1 MKIADFDRRNILGDL
16 FRLLKVWP
24 LCKVLPIGIFF
35 LSKLIHHHRTEGAM
49 ISRINFGFFSLF
61 ASIALISIVGC
72 ANMKYTVH
80 IDQSLEGKK
89 ITTSTIVVFPVQDMN
104 YQPPSSC
111 MGPSGSPGNQMTYQ
125 AHWNEKIRTTLSVKF
140 PAQKWVFISD
150 GQAEGVDVDA
160 VIELSK
166 NSLLATTINE
176 MSADQIMYEPLR
188 EYSQIQTYLQNLVS
202 TSGAQ
207 YAMVFVNP
215 MLSGEVQTTYSPG
228 FYNAGTG
235 TMTGGGM
242 SSTTYYTADIQA
254 LVWECATGK
263 LLFSSGGWSH
273 KSSPCFF
280 IPPQDIAIDGAN
292 GKFQKNLAKI
302 ITLLMDYDASKRVTT
317 R

>member
-1 MKIADFDRRNILGDL
+1 MFI
-16 FRLLKVWP
+16 
-24 LCKVLPIGIFF
+24 PIKSASRYFF
-35 LSKLIHHHRTEGAM
+35 VC
-49 ISRINFGFFSLF
+49 
-61 ASIALISIVGC
+61 IALVSFIGC
-72 ANMKYTVH
+72 TNMKYTVH
-80 IDQSLEGKK
+80 IDKSLEGKK
-89 ITTSTIVVFPVQDMN
+89 ITSSTIAVFPVQDMN

-111 MGPSGSPGNQMTYQ
+111 MRPSGSSSDQMTYQ

-188 EYSQIQTYLQNLVS
+188 EYSQIQTYLQNLLS
-202 TSGAQ
+202 SSGAQ

-215 MLSGEVQTTYSPG
+215 MLSGEVQTNYSPG

-242 SSTTYYTADIQA
+242 SSTTYYTADIKT
-254 LVWECATGK
+254 LVWECSTGK
-263 LLFSSGGWSH
+263 LLFSSGGWCNS
-273 KSSPCFF
+273 SSPCFF

-302 ITLLMDYDASKRVTT
+302 ITLLMDYNASRCVTT